1 MAYQHAAP
9 LPVSRRRLLAL
20 MLSATGASLLAACS
34 PAANPSGAANSS
46 AAPQSAGQATTAPA
60 VVGTAPAGAG
70 ANAPTPAA
78 AAAQGGDTPK
88 RGGSLRWGQVGD
100 IVTTDAVLS
109 SPASNETT
117 GEVCDEL
124 IAYSDDLK
132 PQPRLAESWDAQHGS
147 DHGQAQLAQRRDL
160 PLWSGVHQR
169 RRRIQHPACAGSK
182 EPVRVG
188 GRTRERVV
196 DQHPETRQEH
206 YHPDV
211 RQAASRRLGLDDLSA
226 HSGQGRRRRA

>member
-1 MAYQHAAP
+1 MAYQDTAP

-34 PAANPSGAANSS
+34 PAANPS
-46 AAPQSAGQATTAPA
+46 AAPTIASQPAGQATTPPP
-60 VVGTAPAGAG
+60 VVGTAPASGGAT
-70 ANAPTPAA
+70 APTPAA
-78 AAAQGGDTPK
+78 ATTASGETPK

-132 PQPRLAESWDAQHGS
+132 P
-147 DHGQAQLAQRRDL
+147 
-160 PLWSGVHQR
+160 
-169 RRRIQHPACAGSK
+169 
-182 EPVRVG
+182 
-188 GRTRERVV
+188 
-196 DQHPETRQEH
+196 
-206 YHPDV
+206 
-211 RQAASRRLGLDDLSA
+211 
-226 HSGQGRRRRA
+226 